1 MKEKDL
7 YPPLKA
13 YLEGQQYEVKGEVH
27 DCDVLAVRKNEA
39 PIIVELKLS
48 LNLSVLLQA
57 VNRLVLA
64 PTVYVGVPKSCSML
78 KKQHKQVIK
87 LFRMLGLG
95 LITIDQN
102 ARSNPVKILLDPGT
116 YKPRQS
122 AWRQQRLLAEF
133 DKRVGDPNAGGSE
146 MRYGI
151 VTAYRQRAVKIAGY
165 LDINGPVKA
174 ALLASAI
181 DEPKARDILYRNV
194 YGWFEREGHGVYRLS
209 PRGQRELKQYQE

>member
-7 YPPLKA
+7 YPPLKT
-13 YLEGQQYEVKGEVH
+13 YLEGQQYEVKGEVN
-27 DCDVLAVRKNEA
+27 DCDVLAVRNHET
-39 PIIVELKLS
+39 PVIVELKLS
-48 LNLSVLLQA
+48 LNLSVILQA
-57 VNRLVLA
+57 VNRLALA

-78 KKQHKQVIK
+78 KKQRKQVIK

-95 LITIDQN
+95 LITIDPN
-102 ARSNPVKILLDPGT
+102 ARSNPVKVLLDPGT
-116 YKPRQS
+116 YQPRQS

-151 VTAYRQRAVKIAGY
+151 VTAYRQRAVKIAVY
-165 LDINGPVKA
+165 LEANGPMKA

-181 DEPKARDILYRNV
+181 DEPKARDVLYRNV
-194 YGWFEREGHGVYRLS
+194 YGWFEREGRGVYALS
-209 PRGQRELKQYQE
+209 PRGQSEIKQYQE

>member
-27 DCDVLAVRKNEA
+27 DCDVLAVRHNET
-39 PIIVELKLS
+39 PVIVELKLS
-48 LNLSVLLQA
+48 LNLSVILQA

-64 PTVYVGVPKSCSML
+64 PNVYVGVPESCSML

-95 LITIDQN
+95 LIAIN
-102 ARSNPVKILLDPGT
+102 PKARTNPVKVLLDPGT

-122 AWRQQRLLAEF
+122 TWRQQRLLAEF

-146 MRYGI
+146 MRNGI

-165 LDINGPVKA
+165 LEANGPMKA

-181 DEPKARDILYRNV
+181 EEPKARDILYRNV
-194 YGWFEREGHGVYRLS
+194 YGWFEREGQGIYRLS
-209 PRGQRELKQYQE
+209 PRGQKELKQYQE